1 MRALLSG
8 AKAGEAEARSDQHL
22 ARAVLDAA
30 AARGLEAS
38 EPGEVR
44 RPYLARKTRAEL
56 VREADLLLRQ
66 PGWTNI
72 WTQPIFN
79 RVEML
84 ATGIRTQVGV
94 KVLGQDL
101 GQLDAVAAQV
111 AATLRRVPGAADVFA
126 DQSVAQPYLE
136 VRLDRA
142 AAGRAG
148 VSPGEVEE
156 SLEAAVGGKVVGTAL
171 DGRRRLPVRVRYAP
185 DFRADVDGIGQVLVG
200 DRAPVPLAQVA
211 ALRLVEG
218 PTMIRGEHGLL
229 AAYVQL
235 NVRGRDLGGFME
247 EAQRAVASQVRVP
260 EGVAL
265 EWGGQYEHQLSARR
279 TLAFVL
285 PAVVALIFLIL
296 FLTWKDAGDAA
307 LLLLTVPGALV
318 GGLVLQWLLGHPFS
332 VAVWVG
338 YIACFG
344 LATETGIIVLTYMR
358 EALQRRGG
366 LAGIES
372 EAELEAAVLE
382 GAVQRLRPKLL
393 TEGVIILSLLP
404 MLWATG
410 VGAEFLR
417 PMAAPVLGGI
427 LVADEVVDLSIP
439 ALFFWLRRR
448 RWRALQRAGGTG
460 STAALPA
467 VQPGA
472 PTAPAPIT
480 G

>member
-1 MRALLSG
+1 
-8 AKAGEAEARSDQHL
+8 
-22 ARAVLDAA
+22 
-30 AARGLEAS
+30 
-38 EPGEVR
+38 
-44 RPYLARKTRAEL
+44 
-56 VREADLLLRQ
+56 
-66 PGWTNI
+66 
-72 WTQPIFN
+72 
-79 RVEML
+79 
-84 ATGIRTQVGV
+84 
-94 KVLGQDL
+94 
-101 GQLDAVAAQV
+101 
-111 AATLRRVPGAADVFA
+111 
-126 DQSVAQPYLE
+126 
-136 VRLDRA
+136 
-142 AAGRAG
+142 
-148 VSPGEVEE
+148 
-156 SLEAAVGGKVVGTAL
+156 VGGKVVGTAL
-171 DGRRRLPVRVRYAP
+171 DGRRRLPIRVRYAP
-185 DFRADVDGIGQVLVG
+185 DFRADLDRIGRVLVG

-218 PTMIRGEHGLL
+218 PSMIRGENGLL

-279 TLAFVL
+279 TLTFVL
-285 PAVVALIFLIL
+285 PVVVVLIFLIL
-296 FLTWKDAGDAA
+296 FLTWRDAGDAA
-307 LLLLTVPGALV
+307 LILLTVPGALV

-366 LAGIES
+366 LEAIGS

-393 TEGVIILSLLP
+393 TEGVIILGLLP

-410 VGAEFLR
+410 VGAELLR

-427 LVADEVVDLSIP
+427 LVADEVVDLAIP

-448 RWRALQRAGGTG
+448 RWRALQAARPTTG
-460 STAALPA
+460 ARRLSRGSEP
-467 VQPGA
+467 P
-472 PTAPAPIT
+472 APAAVT